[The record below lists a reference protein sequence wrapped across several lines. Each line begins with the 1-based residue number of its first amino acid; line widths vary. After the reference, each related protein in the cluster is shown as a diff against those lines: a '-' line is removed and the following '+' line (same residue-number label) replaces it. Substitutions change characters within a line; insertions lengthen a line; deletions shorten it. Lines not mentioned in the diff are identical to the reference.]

1 LGVSEINKE
10 NSKSSSTGISNSI
23 MNNKSRNGST
33 IYASRI
39 EKNRNSHSRKNVK
52 QIFILSFDALK
63 DRKARSALT
72 ILMVVVGS
80 ALMVALNSMSAGQAA
95 FLNKQMNS
103 LAPNILFVTTGQ
115 HGFRGGSSATPT
127 IVINTQVV
135 NRLKSLPFVQEAVPA
150 YQGSLQLNAQGNI
163 VNSQIIAMDP
173 QKVKLINPSL
183 QLVEGSA
190 IQPNNPSA
198 MLVGD
203 SIAHPPGMSTPFVTV
218 GQTLRATF
226 SYVDTNT
233 GQTKDESKS
242 FVISGIIQPS
252 GNNQIDRAVIIN
264 EASGNSL
271 FHKAGKHD
279 QVIIAALSA
288 DYVDTVQQ
296 EITSIYGKNIGIVV
310 PKALMQTRQ
319 QFQSGNSAFTVAI
332 AFIALLVGAVGIITT
347 LYTSVTE
354 RTKEIGTMKAI
365 GAKSRFILVL
375 FLVEALFIGFLGA
388 TLGTVSGIGGAYILT
403 SGFGSSGDH
412 RGGGGGGGGGGAN
425 ASPHITPV
433 FVPRDLMTVWSISVG
448 LSLAAGLFP
457 AWKASRL
464 SPLEALRR

>member
-1 LGVSEINKE
+1 
-10 NSKSSSTGISNSI
+10 
-23 MNNKSRNGST
+23 
-33 IYASRI
+33 
-39 EKNRNSHSRKNVK
+39 
-52 QIFILSFDALK
+52 
-63 DRKARSALT
+63 
-72 ILMVVVGS
+72 
-80 ALMVALNSMSAGQAA
+80 
-95 FLNKQMNS
+95 
-103 LAPNILFVTTGQ
+103 
-115 HGFRGGSSATPT
+115 
-127 IVINTQVV
+127 
-135 NRLKSLPFVQEAVPA
+135 
-150 YQGSLQLNAQGNI
+150 
-163 VNSQIIAMDP
+163 
-173 QKVKLINPSL
+173 
-183 QLVEGSA
+183 
-190 IQPNNPSA
+190 
-198 MLVGD
+198 
-203 SIAHPPGMSTPFVTV
+203 MSTPFVTV

-242 FVISGIIQPS
+242 FVISGIIEPS

-271 FHKAGKHD
+271 FHKAGKYD
-279 QVIIAALSA
+279 SVVIAALSA

-296 EITSIYGKNIGIVV
+296 EITNIYGKNIGLVV
-310 PKALMQTRQ
+310 PKAIMQTRQ

-388 TLGTVSGIGGAYILT
+388 TLGIVSGIGGAYTLT
-403 SGFGSSGDH
+403 SGFGSSDDH
-412 RGGGGGGGGGGAN
+412 RGGGGSGGH
-425 ASPHITPV
+425 SPHITPV